1 MMADIQIKEG
11 EELLGRGECSM
22 MLGPLSVIGDL
33 TLTSQRL
40 HFEPNRLNRMMGLK
54 SVTIETSKIK
64 KIDIVGID
72 RVVTILDNKRTTKFM
87 GKWAKTVSE
96 RLKALR
102 DQAARAADSS
112 GFDAGERYLIQTSI
126 DYATSPVVMVGGD
139 ITVTTRTVHFE
150 PSGLEKMMWRK
161 LKVQAP
167 VADISDLTLSGPR
180 RVEFRLG
187 EEHHRFSGSAATRI
201 YAALD
206 AAKTHA
212 RTGLPSR
219 DLVFDLMSA
228 SVERGMLSHPG
239 TLVQLEDCLRFFL
252 GGSLDALVGI
262 AAITD
267 FRWSELERVDVG
279 EDSKLTL
286 TQNGEKH
293 ILSVPG
299 LSDHERSFLLAFG
312 RASKDGQPTLG
323 VTTGAASSD
332 EEKAQAA
339 AVSRTLRDVW
349 GERLPDLRDQ
359 TLSLWAPS
367 VRTSR
372 RVGCRRGRIGIFD
385 EYVVWVPEGDR
396 ASGLN
401 PIVVPIAQLERIGLE
416 QEAGVELRLR
426 LDTSELHLLATE
438 GAQVTQ
444 AFWEQVGDRAA
455 ELSVRQA
462 DRDASSLRSTPDV
475 WNRRATYR
483 VGLPVKLHVPAELR
497 VISETQSLTASAR
510 VMNLSLGGAGL
521 ASAEAF
527 PIGADIL
534 LSVCPEE
541 ERDITFRGRVIHSR
555 RVGRRNLIF
564 SGLEFADLSTLED
577 ERLRRLWTSC
587 QRIEVQLSR
596 GVNETTIPPIDGA
609 ALFAGRPQ
617 EEREESDTED
627 ED

>member
-1 MMADIQIKEG
+1 MADIQIRKE

-54 SVTIETSKIK
+54 SVTIETAKIK

-96 RLKALR
+96 RLTALR
-102 DQAARAADSS
+102 DQAAQATESS
-112 GFDAGERYLIQTSI
+112 GFDAGERYLLQTSI
-126 DYATSPVVMVGGD
+126 DYATSPVVMAGGD

-161 LKVQAP
+161 LKVQAS
-167 VADISDLTLSGPR
+167 VADISDLILSGPR
-180 RVEFRLG
+180 RVEFRVG
-187 EEHHRFSGSAATRI
+187 EESHRFSGSAAPRI

-206 AAKTHA
+206 AAKSHA
-212 RTGLPSR
+212 LTGLPSR
-219 DLVFDLMSA
+219 DLVFQIMSA
-228 SVERGMLSHPG
+228 AVERGVLSHPG
-239 TLVQLEDCLRFFL
+239 ILVQLRDGLRFFV
-252 GGSLDALVGI
+252 GGSLDTLVGI

-267 FRWSELERVDVG
+267 YKWSDLERLDFG
-279 EDSKLTL
+279 GDGKLTL
-286 TQNGEKH
+286 TKNGTKH
-293 ILSVPG
+293 VLAIPG
-299 LSDHERSFLLAFG
+299 LKDHERSFLLAFG
-312 RASKDGQPTLG
+312 RASKMQQPTLG
-323 VTTGAASSD
+323 VAPDSASSD
-332 EEKAQAA
+332 EEKEQAQS
-339 AVSRTLRDVW
+339 VSRTLRDLW

-359 TLSLWAPS
+359 TLSLWAAS

-372 RVGCRRGRIGIFD
+372 RVGCRRGHIGVFD
-385 EYVVWVPEGDR
+385 EYVIWVPEGDR
-396 ASGLN
+396 SSGLN
-401 PIVVPIAQLERIGLE
+401 PIVVPIIQLERIGLE
-416 QEAGVELRLR
+416 QEAGVELSLR
-426 LDTSELHLLATE
+426 MDSSDLHLLATD
-438 GAQVTQ
+438 GAEVTQ
-444 AFWEQVGDRAA
+444 SFWEQVGDRAA

-462 DRDASSLRSTPDV
+462 DRDTSSLRSAPDV
-475 WNRRATYR
+475 WNRRGTYR

-497 VISETQSLTASAR
+497 VLKENQSSATSAR

-527 PIGADIL
+527 PIGADVL
-534 LSVCPEE
+534 LSVCPDE

-564 SGLEFADLSTLED
+564 SGLEFADLSALED
-577 ERLRRLWTSC
+577 ERLRKLWTSC

-596 GVNETTIPPIDGA
+596 GISEATISPIDGA
-609 ALFAGRPQ
+609 VLFAGDAQ
-617 EEREESDTED
+617 AEREPSDTEF